1 MIVARCII
9 LQEFNGIR
17 MERTIKERILSVF
30 KYKKINVNRAS
41 KILGIPQR
49 TLNRQVNEDGKVGME
64 LVYSLLNNF
73 PEVSPNWLLMGQG
86 DMLQGEDGTPSLHEA
101 APFYNNLPVTAGLRE
116 VFDPANEKPT
126 GYISVPNWSAQ
137 FYFPVSGTSME
148 PEIHSGDIVGV
159 NSIDSLVAIDSEKT
173 YMIVTREGRM
183 IKHCAACVDD
193 DELLLCSSPNY
204 PDFTSRKEEIL
215 RMYEVVV
222 KISSV

>member
-1 MIVARCII
+1 
-9 LQEFNGIR
+9 

-64 LVYSLLNNF
+64 LVYSLLSTF
-73 PEVSPNWLLMGQG
+73 PDVSPGWLLMGQG
-86 DMLQGEDGTPSLHEA
+86 DMLQDDDDTPTLCEA

-159 NSIDSLVAIDSEKT
+159 NKVESLREIDPDKI
-173 YMIVTREGRM
+173 YMIVTNESRM
-183 IKHCAACVDD
+183 IKRCHSDENDDSVMWCV
-193 DELLLCSSPNY
+193 SPNY
-204 PDFTSRKEEIL
+204 PPFKIKKSDICAMFH
-215 RMYEVVV
+215 VVNR
-222 KISSV
+222 IERL